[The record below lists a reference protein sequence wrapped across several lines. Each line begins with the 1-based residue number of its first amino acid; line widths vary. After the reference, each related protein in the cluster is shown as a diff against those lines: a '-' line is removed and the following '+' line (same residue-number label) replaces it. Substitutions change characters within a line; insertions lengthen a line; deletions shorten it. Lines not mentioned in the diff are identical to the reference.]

1 MSEPLVKFL
10 NVTFYT
16 SDVPAA
22 RAFYADALGLPVD
35 FEDPGHLAAMG
46 RICAHDPSE
55 GERAGTTRI
64 YLLSD
69 DPAAAGAAAQ
79 DAGYPGVAGVD
90 AGGDPMWDTTDPL
103 GNSVRILKR
112 T

>member
-1 MSEPLVKFL
+1 MSQPPVEFL

-16 SDVPAA
+16 SDVQGV
-22 RAFYADALGLPVD
+22 RAFYGGALGLPID
-35 FEDPGHLAAMG
+35 FEEPGHLAAMG
-46 RICAHDPSE
+46 HICAHDQSE

-64 YLLSD
+64 YLMSD
-69 DPAAAGAAAQ
+69 DPAAAGAAAAE
-79 DAGYPGVAGVD
+79 AGYPGVAGID

-112 T
+112 S